1 MAHGDVF
8 SAGIMQQAISL
19 FKCDLKSMSQFT
31 SEIIQGWL
39 INHDVLCYRV
49 AINRGRHNFYE
60 QSWY

>member
-31 SEIIQGWL
+31 SEIIQG
-39 INHDVLCYRV
+39 
-49 AINRGRHNFYE
+49 
-60 QSWY
+60 